1 MGVRFTDAE
10 RAEIEAAATAL
21 SVPPGAL
28 IRAGALGAARAGPAL
43 LAQEAVA
50 VHRAAGALA
59 AVGRNLNQIA
69 RALNE
74 GRDVEADDFMAVLDD
89 LVQRVEETGRA
100 HRALVAA
107 HARRGRLARA
117 AAASGAP

>member
-1 MGVRFTDAE
+1 MGVRVTPAE
-10 RAEIEAAATAL
+10 RAEIIAAAEEL
-21 SVPPGAL
+21 GVSCGAL
-28 IRAGALGAARAGPAL
+28 MRAGALGAARAGPAL

-74 GRDVEADDFMAVLDD
+74 GREVEADHFVVVFDELVRRVDD
-89 LVQRVEETGRA
+89 AARA
-100 HRALVAA
+100 HRNLVTA
-107 HARRGRLARA
+107 HARRGRMARA
-117 AAASGAP
+117 AAASEAS